1 MRKIFLK
8 KLAFAALFASLLS
21 FGQSKTVNAS
31 EINWWGYKLAKTAA
45 SSHTGTVDLK
55 SGNVV
60 MKGNQVTGGT
70 FVMDMTTI
78 TSTDLE
84 GDRQKKLNE
93 HLKHGDFFETNKF
106 PEAVYKITSVQKNK
120 DQVYRFKI
128 NGTLTVKNQTHP
140 VSFPANIT
148 VEKGTVTIVSD
159 KFSFDRQKFG
169 VSYQSSMKDVL
180 IKNEVDMK
188 VKVTA
193 K

>member
-1 MRKIFLK
+1 MK
-8 KLAFAALFASLLS
+8 KLAVLALFASILS
-21 FGQSKTVNAS
+21 FGQSKKVTSS

-55 SGNVV
+55 SGTVV

-70 FVMDMTTI
+70 FVMDMNSI

-106 PEAVYKITSVQKNK
+106 PEAVYKITSVLKNK
-120 DQVYRFKI
+120 NDVYPYRV
-128 NGTLTVKNQTHP
+128 NGTLTVKNETHP
-140 VSFPANIT
+140 VSFPAKIT
-148 VEKGTVTIVSD
+148 VNRGVVSIVSN

-169 VSYQSSMKDVL
+169 VNYQSSMKDVM

-188 VKVTA
+188 VSVTA
-193 K
+193 Q